1 MRLPFYIVVM
11 EIFAG
16 LTLSLSYPLR
26 WLSVAWANILTA
38 IASCEDEHNQQ
49 QQGAHIP
56 LI

>member
-11 EIFAG
+11 EILAG
-16 LTLSLSYPLR
+16 LTLSLSHPLR
-26 WLSVAWANILTA
+26 WLSVNWANILMA